1 MPWALRRSVAL
12 MDRALAVAN
21 GSSVVDESAGEAD
34 GVDDSQAS
42 TEPDELPLVA
52 RAVLTLVCA
61 ALRASGA
68 EGSFAQLA
76 RCHSNRTKT
85 HVDF

>member
-34 GVDDSQAS
+34 AVDDSQAS

-76 RCHSNRTKT
+76 LCHSNRTKT